1 MPEDDEAG
9 FTLNTLLRIFF
20 SNVQY
25 MQVFSDESSHRY
37 GHGQAEIRDSVSI
50 AFQLLQIGQIVDHFE
65 DGVSFDSTVS
75 SSWKD
80 WFHQFISHE
89 RHNVGY

>member
-9 FTLNTLLRIFF
+9 FTLNTLLRIFFF

-50 AFQLLQIGQIVDHFE
+50 AFQLLQISDHFE
-65 DGVSFDSTVS
+65 
-75 SSWKD
+75 